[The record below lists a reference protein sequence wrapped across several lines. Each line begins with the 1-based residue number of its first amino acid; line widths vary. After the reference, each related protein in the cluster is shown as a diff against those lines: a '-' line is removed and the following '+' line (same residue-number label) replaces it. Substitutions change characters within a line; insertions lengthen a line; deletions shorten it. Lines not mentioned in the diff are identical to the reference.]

1 MNSLFG
7 VGNFGKFREILAKF
21 GKTLLACA
29 DLSQLA
35 RVAGELPQRDRHG
48 LGARLVED
56 RRLGFLISKSTT
68 ARREGDFVL
77 AADFEFGA
85 VKERTDLLATV
96 LGPDL
101 HSENTLG
108 SGTGGAERHHVRPG
122 IM

>member
-1 MNSLFG
+1 MNNEQSIRCR
-7 VGNFGKFREILAKF
+7 KFREIIAKF

-29 DLSQLA
+29 DLRQLA

-85 VKERTDLLATV
+85 VKERVNLIYLEKMLRNKHFIAKSGFDTAEN
-96 LGPDL
+96 GP
-101 HSENTLG
+101 
-108 SGTGGAERHHVRPG
+108 AQV
-122 IM
+122 